1 MVAAVLC
8 AWPAHAAPFAYV
20 TNQYDDTVSVI
31 DSATNTVAAT
41 ISVGLFPSGIAL
53 TPNGM
58 FAYVA
63 NSISNSVSV
72 IATATN
78 AVVATVPVGPGAEGV
93 ALTPNGMFAY
103 VTNADSNTV
112 SVVATATNT
121 VVATITVGQ
130 RPSFVAITPN
140 GRFAYVTNQTSATVS
155 AIATAT
161 NKVVATVALGA
172 GALPQGIAITAS
184 GAFAYV
190 ANQGPGTVSV
200 IATAT
205 NMIVSTITAPPPYLT
220 QAIAISPNGA
230 SAYVTG
236 FYGPVE
242 VISTSTN
249 TIVANIPLAGGLAGL
264 AFTPNGAFAYVA
276 MQGSNIVPVI
286 ATATNTVV
294 ANITVGN
301 GPRSVAFVPSPS
313 VLSATP
319 NPASGL
325 SKTFALTSTDV
336 YGASDLGLVEVMFTS
351 EVSASNSCAVFYAPS
366 TNLVHLLDDA
376 GTGTSSITPG
386 SGTLSN
392 SQCSIAGSATSVVTS
407 GNNLT
412 FNLAVTASS
421 TYTGRHSIFMFAEDT
436 RGANAGWVNKGT
448 WTPSANQPPAM
459 FSVTPDPASGL
470 SNTFA
475 LMYSDPNGAS
485 DLSLVEVIFNST
497 VSPVNSCEVLYFPGI
512 NLLYQLNDAGT
523 GFSSITPGS
532 GTLSNS
538 QCSIAGSGT
547 SVVRSGGNLTLNLDV
562 TASST
567 FTGTKNIFMFAE
579 DGSAAHTGA
588 VNAGTWTP

>member
-1 MVAAVLC
+1 MATMLW
-8 AWPAHAAPFAYV
+8 AWPANAAPFAYV
-20 TNQYDDTVSVI
+20 TNQFDNTVSVI
-31 DSATNTVAAT
+31 DSATNTVTAT
-41 ISVGLFPSGIAL
+41 IEVESFPSGIAL

-78 AVVATVPVGPGAEGV
+78 AVVATVPVGPGAEGI

-112 SVVATATNT
+112 SVVATASNT

-155 AIATAT
+155 VIATAT

-172 GALPQGIAITAS
+172 GAVPQGIAITPS

-190 ANQGPGTVSV
+190 GNQGPGTVSV

-205 NMIVSTITAPPPYLT
+205 NTIVSTITAPPPYLT
-220 QAIAISPNGA
+220 QGVAIGPRGTY
-230 SAYVTG
+230 AYVTG

-249 TIVANIPLAGGLAGL
+249 TVVASIPLTGGLAGL
-264 AFTPNGAFAYVA
+264 AFTPNGAFVYVA

-294 ANITVGN
+294 ANITVGY
-301 GPRSVAFVPSPS
+301 GPRSVAFAPSPA
-313 VLSATP
+313 VLSVTP

-325 SKTFALTSTDV
+325 SKTFALTSTDL

-351 EVSASNSCAVFYAPS
+351 EVSTSNSCAVFYAPS
-366 TNLVHLLDDA
+366 TNLVHLLNDP

-392 SQCSIAGSATSVVTS
+392 SQCSISGSGTSVVTS

-412 FNLAVTASS
+412 LNLAVTASS
-421 TYTGRHSIFMFAEDT
+421 TYTGRHSIFMFAEDS
-436 RGANAGWVNKGT
+436 RGGGAGWVNKGT
-448 WTPSANQPPAM
+448 WTPSANQAPAM
-459 FSVTPDPASGL
+459 ISVTPNPASGL

-475 LMYSDPNGAS
+475 LTYSDPNGAA
-485 DLSLVEVIFNST
+485 DLSIVEVIFNST
-497 VSPVNSCEVLYFPGI
+497 VSAANSCEVLYFPGI

-523 GFSSITPGS
+523 EFSSITPGS
-532 GTLSNS
+532 GMLSNS
-538 QCSIAGSGT
+538 QCSIDGSGT
-547 SVVRSGGNLTLNLDV
+547 SVVKSGDNLTLNLDV
-562 TASST
+562 TASPT

-579 DGSAAHTGA
+579 DGSSAHTGA